1 MMSNI
6 HGKLIRRQ
14 LQPILEAELERPIIS
29 TVIGPRQV
37 GKTILMDQLAAGLE
51 GRGVADYRIIR
62 LNFDDLELRSRF
74 SSHPGELR
82 SELEIRLGIPL
93 NHIKE
98 RVYLFLDEV
107 QKSPELFDEIKLL
120 FDRHRDRI
128 KIIITG
134 SSSLQI
140 RDRMAETMAGR
151 IRYHYLYGITLK
163 EAMSYYG
170 FWRGEDGPLALL
182 LKDKLTEKI
191 IRQIQAEVWDNRKS
205 IENIRRRMLV
215 FGSLPA
221 VFLEES
227 EEERWYL
234 LRDYAAT
241 YIEKDI
247 RLLGK
252 VGDLDL
258 FHRLYRILLLQN
270 GNLLN
275 VSNLASD
282 LGMSRNTINSYLGIM
297 EQTQVLDRLRPWA
310 RRAKARLLKSPKI
323 YFFDTGLINHAARR
337 TNYQSLKTSGSMGA
351 INESVFLFNMLSFS
365 RNMSIPPELN
375 FWRDY
380 QGREVDFIIEGDKIF
395 GIEITTEDRLRK
407 KRYETIKYVRENT
420 RIRRFM
426 IVGGFT
432 HFEKKTIGPTEIYR
446 IPSWLMF

>member
-1 MMSNI
+1 MNNI
-6 HGKLIRRQ
+6 HRKLIRRQ
-14 LQPILEAELERPIIS
+14 LQPVLEAELERPIIS
-29 TVIGPRQV
+29 TIIGPRQV

-51 GRGVADYRIIR
+51 GRGVAGHRIIR
-62 LNFDDLELRSRF
+62 LNFDDMELRARLGSRP
-74 SSHPGELR
+74 SELR

-93 NHIKE
+93 TSIKE
-98 RVYLFLDEV
+98 QVYLFLDEA
-107 QKSPELFDEIKLL
+107 QKAPELFDEIKLL
-120 FDRHRDRI
+120 FDRHRDKI
-128 KIIITG
+128 KIVITG

-163 EAMSYYG
+163 EAMGYYG
-170 FWRGEDGPLALL
+170 FWKGEDGPLALL

-205 IENIRRRMLV
+205 IVNIRRRMLV

-297 EQTQVLDRLRPWA
+297 EQTQVLDRLRPWI

-337 TNYQSLKTSGSMGA
+337 TNYQVLQTSGSMGA
-351 INESVFLFNMLSFS
+351 INEGAFLFNMLSFS
-365 RNMSIPPELN
+365 RNMSIPPELT

-380 QGREVDFIIEGDKIF
+380 QGREVDFIIEGDQIL

-420 RIRRFM
+420 QIRRFM
-426 IVGGFT
+426 IVGGFP
-432 HFEKKTIGPTEIYR
+432 HFEKKTTGSTDIYQ